1 MHMISFGGQLQNVK
15 QFECTQVVSC
25 QIDDCH
31 PVGWFRKTWACH
43 PFHWERFNASWNIAE
58 RGEEE
63 GGVSLRNR
71 IRGGSGGDYEDDH
84 DDRDY
89 GDHDICRSC

>member
-31 PVGWFRKTWACH
+31 PVGWFRKTWLVIH
-43 PFHWERFNASWNIAE
+43 SSG
-58 RGEEE
+58 RGSMQVGILRREGEE
-63 GGVSLRNR
+63 GGGWLRNR
-71 IRGGSGGDYEDDH
+71 IRGGSGGDYEDDQGEDH
-84 DDRDY
+84 DY
-89 GDHDICRSC
+89 GDHDICRP

>member
-31 PVGWFRKTWACH
+31 PVGGFRKTWV
-43 PFHWERFNASWNIAE
+43 WEPFNASWNIAQ

-63 GGVSLRNR
+63 GGGWLRNR
-71 IRGGSGGDYEDDH
+71 IRGGSGGDYEDDQGEDH
-84 DDRDY
+84 DY
-89 GDHDICRSC
+89 SDHDICRP